1 MDTTLKKRE
10 VELQKRPKNLLES
23 MLLNPFYAIFSIF
36 FKEAMAHFRP
46 IMAYNIS
53 QWLIKSM
60 VIVTWLII

>member
-23 MLLNPFYAIFSIF
+23 MLLNQ
-36 FKEAMAHFRP
+36 FRP